1 MTRRRKIPVF
11 AAALL
16 AAGALASAAAKKPES
31 KEPFFHQF
39 LIPGDPLDDNLLA
52 QEKRVAENPESAALR
67 NDFGNLLAERRFPKE
82 ARAEYRKAL
91 ELDKTFFL
99 AAYNLGLMEETE
111 GRVDAAISA
120 YREAIDRRRGFP
132 PAHFRLGRLYEKL
145 GRTDDAVDEYA
156 KAFRIDNSLRDPRRN
171 PLVVDSRLMD
181 RASLTNYQ
189 RDLARATQKRENEY
203 VDAARFRPLPIERTL
218 DTEEIVEEAG
228 PQTIEA
234 APRSSGSAR
243 PGPTPA
249 RGRPAPTRPVR
260 RDTTVRAPAP
270 ATAPAPVQEPA
281 VQRPPMVP
289 QEPTPVPEPE
299 SDEPQN

>member
-52 QEKRVAENPESAALR
+52 QEKRVAEDPESAALR

-132 PAHFRLGRLYEKL
+132 QAHFRL
-145 GRTDDAVDEYA
+145 DA
-156 KAFRIDNSLRDPRRN
+156 S
-171 PLVVDSRLMD
+171 
-181 RASLTNYQ
+181 T
-189 RDLARATQKRENEY
+189 
-203 VDAARFRPLPIERTL
+203 
-218 DTEEIVEEAG
+218 
-228 PQTIEA
+228 
-234 APRSSGSAR
+234 RSSV
-243 PGPTPA
+243 GPTTPSTSTRKPSGSTIRSATRGEIRSSSTPA
-249 RGRPAPTRPVR
+249 
-260 RDTTVRAPAP
+260 
-270 ATAPAPVQEPA
+270 
-281 VQRPPMVP
+281 
-289 QEPTPVPEPE
+289 
-299 SDEPQN
+299 